1 MGIGDLDS
9 AFVEAHFNDLVGDIT
24 LDFATNVHD
33 VQTEDYGGGDINLA
47 GARGLEQTHG
57 STGREGR

>member
-1 MGIGDLDS
+1 MGVGDLDS

-33 VQTEDYGGGDINLA
+33 VQTEDYGGETLI
-47 GARGLEQTHG
+47 
-57 STGREGR
+57 